1 MQVLRLLLRVPEGMR
16 EMATELVLAV
26 VQALVERAEVGQVH
40 LAAVELVLHMAK
52 SLRRQ
57 KVNGIP

>member
-1 MQVLRLLLRVPEGMR
+1 MQVLRLLLLVPEGMG
-16 EMATELVLAV
+16 EMAAELVRAV
-26 VQALVERAEVGQVH
+26 VQALVEGMEVGRLQ

-57 KVNGIP
+57 KVN